1 MNRPL
6 SKRELTT
13 LLIIPLEL
21 LIGWLLSLTDLIKL
35 PVAGPLLVFCIFF
48 LGFLAAILLNRT
60 FLKNSWQQYKEKLFR
75 NFMLSVLFA
84 VIFGVIQQV
93 GRGLVQPA
101 SIHGNLLTMTILP
114 TLIGAL
120 IPMMAPFTEE
130 LVFRH
135 ILFFKW
141 TTSKTMTILM
151 LFVSSILFGLAHFN
165 NFQGQLIYTLPLM
178 AGGFLFALFYYWKKN
193 IWFSLMAHFI
203 YNVAFSFIPAVVILF
218 FQLFTN

>member
-1 MNRPL
+1 MNKPL
-6 SKRELTT
+6 SKKELAT

-21 LIGWLLSLTDLIKL
+21 ILGWLLSLTGWTSL
-35 PVAGPLLVFCIFF
+35 PVIGQLLAFGIFF
-48 LGFLAAILLNRT
+48 LGFLAAILLNRK
-60 FLKNSWQQYKEKLFR
+60 FLKVSWQLYKEKLFK
-75 NFMLSVLFA
+75 NFMWSVLFA

-101 SIHGNLLTMTILP
+101 SIDGNLFTTTVLP
-114 TLIGAL
+114 TLIGAA
-120 IPMMAPFTEE
+120 IPMMAPFAEE

-141 TTSKTMTILM
+141 THSRAMTIVM

-178 AGGFLFALFYYWKKN
+178 AGGFVFALFYYWKKN

-203 YNVAFSFIPAVVILF
+203 YNTAFSFIPAVIVLF
-218 FQLFTN
+218 FQLFTR